1 MSESNERETVACPTC
16 GREET
21 DPAAVFCATCGSP
34 LRGEPRRLKLRRRLS
49 GLLVVLTVISL
60 VTTVVAVWARAVAF
74 DTDRFVDTVAPV
86 IGDPAVQEAISIRLT
101 DSIMSSLQVEDRVSS
116 ALSNV
121 GNGELP
127 ISPAVLA
134 GPITSGIRDAL
145 LKRTRQLMASD
156 VVANIWVEA
165 LRTAHSRAV
174 ALLRGDASNA
184 TIEGDAVYIDLLPV
198 VNDALSQLEQ
208 PLSDIFGR
216 TIDIP
221 TVTAANAEQVVT
233 LLEQRFGVS
242 LPDDFG
248 RVKVFES
255 DALPAAQ
262 AAVATADRVVFLLVA
277 LTIVLAIASLLLSTR
292 RLRTVLW
299 LGFGTALGLIVVR
312 RLALRVDDMIA
323 ARVTGE
329 TNRNAVDAV
338 TSDVFGNLRNFT
350 TLLLVAAL
358 VIGVGAYLAGRPP
371 WLTRAFERASD
382 GTLIRR
388 GSPTVRWIGD
398 HAIVLRGV
406 LIALGAVVLLFVDLS
421 WASFLVVLVLLAGG
435 WFLLTYLRDR
445 VETTG
450 AEADVTE
457 VVRS

>member
-1 MSESNERETVACPTC
+1 
-16 GREET
+16 
-21 DPAAVFCATCGSP
+21 
-34 LRGEPRRLKLRRRLS
+34 
-49 GLLVVLTVISL
+49 
-60 VTTVVAVWARAVAF
+60 
-74 DTDRFVDTVAPV
+74 
-86 IGDPAVQEAISIRLT
+86 
-101 DSIMSSLQVEDRVSS
+101 
-116 ALSNV
+116 
-121 GNGELP
+121 
-127 ISPAVLA
+127 
-134 GPITSGIRDAL
+134 
-145 LKRTRQLMASD
+145 
-156 VVANIWVEA
+156 
-165 LRTAHSRAV
+165 
-174 ALLRGDASNA
+174 LLRGDATNA

-398 HAIVLRGV
+398 HAVVLRGV

-450 AEADVTE
+450 VEADVTE